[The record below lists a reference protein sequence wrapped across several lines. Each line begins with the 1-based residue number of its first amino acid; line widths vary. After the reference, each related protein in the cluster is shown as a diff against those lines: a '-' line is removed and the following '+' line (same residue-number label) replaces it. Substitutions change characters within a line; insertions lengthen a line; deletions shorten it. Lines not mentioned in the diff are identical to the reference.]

1 MSLRQPWMAGLM
13 RERRLCGWIVLASII
28 LLTGSR
34 LGISLWFCPFR
45 AIAGLPCPGC
55 GLTRAVSSL
64 VAGRWED
71 ALQFHPFVPFFG
83 LAWILLFLSVV
94 LPDSAREKLIGW
106 VQGFER
112 KTGLTAL
119 LLIAFTAYGLTRM
132 VKVCFSE
139 AGAEIPKVFQRASEP
154 KTQNKT
160 TL

>member
-1 MSLRQPWMAGLM
+1 MSLRQPWLAGLM
-13 RERRLCGWIVLASII
+13 RERSLCGWILLASFV
-28 LLTGSR
+28 LLTGSL

-45 AIAGLPCPGC
+45 AITGLPCPGC
-55 GLTRAVSSL
+55 GLTRAVSSM

-94 LPDSAREKLIGW
+94 LPVFAREKLIGW
-106 VQGFER
+106 VQRFEC

-154 KTQNKT
+154 KPQNKT